1 MAGGVGDY
9 FKLGE
14 CDKEEFEALEVSRS
28 IWYSFGKS
36 VELMKLDVLN
46 LKKKNLDPSL
56 DDIARDISNLEKHI
70 HQDYTYLHCLKL
82 YIEIADKLI
91 LVHVKVN
98 NACL

>member
-9 FKLGE
+9 FKLDD

-36 VELMKLDVLN
+36 IELMTLDVLN

-56 DDIARDISNLEKHI
+56 CDIERDIHNLEKHI
-70 HQDYTYLHCLKL
+70 HQDYSYLHCLKM

-91 LVHVKVN
+91 LAHVKG
-98 NACL
+98 C